1 MWINSHNQ
9 ATKNYSIFELEL
21 NALAWALQKNHYY
34 INGAQSQIECFTD
47 HKSLVNIE
55 NKDLSEVT
63 NNRELKLLESMTP
76 YNIKVKHIP
85 ADRHMFADALSRL
98 PSKSDTTPPPYIER
112 YTKIQIKPHPQ
123 QAKIRVL
130 RA

>member
-1 MWINSHNQ
+1 MSFPKQTKITHISYINSHNQ
-9 ATKNYSIFELEL
+9 AEKKYPIFELEL
-21 NALAWALQKNHYY
+21 NALAWALQKNHCY

-63 NNRELKLLESMTP
+63 NNRELKLLGSILP

-85 ADRHMFADALSRL
+85 ADRKMFADALSLSLIHISEPTRR
-98 PSKSDTTPPPYIER
+98 S
-112 YTKIQIKPHPQ
+112 
-123 QAKIRVL
+123 
-130 RA
+130 

>member
-1 MWINSHNQ
+1 M
-9 ATKNYSIFELEL
+9 EL
-21 NALAWALQKNHYY
+21 NALAWALQKDHYY
-34 INGAQSQIECFTD
+34 INGAQSRIECFTD

-85 ADRHMFADALSRL
+85 ADKNSFADALSRL
-98 PSKSDTTPPPYIER
+98 PSKNDTTPPPYIER
-112 YTKIQIKPHPQ
+112 YTKYK
-123 QAKIRVL
+123 
-130 RA
+130 